1 VTAHKEIEEFEE
13 EDLNFLSREYWSVD
27 LVPQAA
33 ELYKL
38 LKLGKKLLPRID
50 SPTLTI
56 VSEKDR
62 TVPLQ
67 VADLI
72 QSTVQSK
79 EKEVIV
85 LKESPHVVVND
96 CEKERVADAIIQWFT
111 QRPR

>member
-1 VTAHKEIEEFEE
+1 VFEDK
-13 EDLNFLSREYWSVD
+13 DLNYLSQEYWSVD
-27 LVPQAA
+27 LIPQAA

-38 LKLGKKLLPRID
+38 LKLGRKLLPRVV

-62 TVPLQ
+62 SVPLK

-72 QSTVQSK
+72 QSSIKSK

-96 CEKERVADAIIQWFT
+96 CEKERVADAIIQWLT
-111 QRPR
+111 QTPR